1 MVSYAVQLV
10 KDPSARHASLTVL
23 RETSAPPHPVVDGV
37 ERSRGA
43 SGRNSKARRFVL
55 RDEEVGTTDH
65 TLPAPR
71 ELSPASAQI
80 WRDVIHDHEF
90 EAHELPLLVSALR
103 WRDKSTAWLRGSE
116 EATGR
121 EQARLVKQSLDA
133 AQTSLRHW
141 RALKFTD
148 PEGKTRRPG
157 RPAGGVEDI
166 HLHAAIPRS
175 ARMTARV
182 SFRRPTHTPIDILL
196 RLPLTRL
203 DVSS

>member
-1 MVSYAVQLV
+1 MADTHLFVT
-10 KDPSARHASLTVL
+10 KTNL
-23 RETSAPPHPVVDGV
+23 RALPFLPLAPR
-37 ERSRGA
+37 ERSTPSTTGCGEA
-43 SGRNSKARRFVL
+43 EVSRNSVREAWGQTDLQLTEPHIKR
-55 RDEEVGTTDH
+55 TTDH

-103 WRDKSTAWLRGSE
+103 WRDKSTAWLQESE

-157 RPAGGVEDI
+157 RPAGD
-166 HLHAAIPRS
+166 AWSPKR
-175 ARMTARV
+175 RQQARV
-182 SFRRPTHTPIDILL
+182 HQADHAKTSRG
-196 RLPLTRL
+196 
-203 DVSS
+203 